1 MTASYYED
9 ELTLGSI
16 YDRRIIRR
24 LGGYLLPYRSPVIV
38 SIVMMVGVAALELI
52 PVLILREAIDGQIA
66 NPEGA
71 RTDRLGALAV
81 AFVASLIGIF
91 ALRYVQSYLMA
102 WVGQRVMMDL
112 RMDLFR
118 HIQRMSV
125 AFFDRNLVGRL
136 VTRLNNDIN
145 QLEQMIS
152 QGVVQMLTNLL
163 MVGGII
169 VVLFILNWQLAL
181 IMYLFLVP
189 LAFLIRRFA
198 SLQRQ
203 AFREER
209 VWIARLNAY
218 LNELITGV
226 AVVQLF
232 NRQQRNLE
240 HFDERNRGVLAAN
253 LRITF
258 WYAVFE
264 PTVVMFG
271 AITTGAILWYG
282 GAQVLDDAI
291 TIGTLIAFI
300 SYMQRFFWP
309 IRDLS
314 ERYTLL
320 QAAMASGER
329 IIGVLDEP
337 EELTD
342 PEHPAELGEIQGR
355 IEFDNVWFA
364 YNQDNW
370 VLRDV
375 SFTLEPGEKV
385 AIVGATGAGKSTM
398 MALLSRFYDVQRGE
412 IRVDGVPIG
421 RFRQR
426 ELRRHVGI
434 MLQDPFILT
443 DTVAENIRLRDRSI
457 SDEQIRGSA
466 EAVGASTFIERLSE
480 GYETLLAERGANLS
494 TGQKQLIALARV
506 AAFDPEIVL
515 VMDEAT
521 ASIDPETESV
531 IQRGLGEV
539 MSGRTSIVIAHRL
552 NTIRAVDRIIVLHLG
567 ELVEEGTHDQVVAVG
582 GYYKRLYEL
591 QYSEQDSRLDRATP

>member
-1 MTASYYED
+1 MSASYYED
-9 ELTLGSI
+9 ELTLGTI
-16 YDRRIIRR
+16 YDGRILRR
-24 LGGYLLPYRSPVIV
+24 LGSYLVPYRWPVLV
-38 SIVMMVGVAALELI
+38 AVVMMIGVAALELI
-52 PVLILREAIDGQIA
+52 PVLILREVIDGQIA
-66 NPEGA
+66 HPDGA
-71 RTDRLGALAV
+71 RTDRLGELAV
-81 AFVASLIGIF
+81 AFVASLFGIF
-91 ALRYVQSYLMA
+91 VLRYVQAYLMA

-125 AFFDRNLVGRL
+125 SFFDRNPVGRL

-163 MVGGII
+163 MVAGII

-181 IMYLFLVP
+181 IMYVFLVP
-189 LAFLIRRFA
+189 LVFLIRRFA
-198 SLQRQ
+198 TKQRA
-203 AFREER
+203 AFRDER
-209 VWIARLNAY
+209 IWIARLNAY

-226 AVVQLF
+226 SVVQLF
-232 NRQQRNLE
+232 NRQDRNLE
-240 HFDERNRGVLAAN
+240 HFDERNQGVLAAN
-253 LRITF
+253 LRIIF

-264 PTVVMFG
+264 PTVIIFG
-271 AITTGAILWYG
+271 AITTGVILLYG
-282 GAQVLDDAI
+282 GAQVIDEAV

-300 SYMQRFFWP
+300 NYMQRFFWP

-342 PEHPAELGEIQGR
+342 PEYPTELDEIVGR
-355 IEFDNVWFA
+355 IEFDQVWFA
-364 YNQDNW
+364 YNEDNW

-443 DTVAENIRLRDRSI
+443 DSVAQNIRLRDPSI
-457 SDEQIRGSA
+457 SDEQIRLAA
-466 EAVGASTFIERLSE
+466 EAVGASAFISRLNE
-480 GYETLLAERGANLS
+480 GYDTVLAERGANLS

-521 ASIDPETESV
+521 ASIDPETEST
-531 IQRGLGEV
+531 IQRGLEQV

-552 NTIRAVDRIIVLHLG
+552 NTIRAVDRIVVLHLG
-567 ELVEEGTHDQVVAVG
+567 ELVEEGTHDQLVATG
-582 GYYKRLYEL
+582 GFYTRLYEL
-591 QYSEQDSRLDRATP
+591 QYSDQDTATP

>member
-16 YDRRIIRR
+16 YDRRIISR
-24 LGGYLLPYRSPVIV
+24 LGSYLLPYRWPVIV
-38 SIVMMVGVAALELI
+38 AVAMMIGVAVLELV

-66 NPEGA
+66 HPDGA
-71 RTDRLGALAV
+71 RTDRLGALAIG
-81 AFVASLIGIF
+81 FVLSLLGIF
-91 ALRYVQSYLMA
+91 VLRYVQAYLMA

-125 AFFDRNLVGRL
+125 AFFDRNPVGRL

-169 VVLFILNWQLAL
+169 VVLFILHWQLAL
-181 IMYLFLVP
+181 IMYAFLIP
-189 LAFLIRRFA
+189 LVYLIRRFA
-198 SLQRQ
+198 NQQRS
-203 AFREER
+203 AFRDER
-209 VWIARLNAY
+209 IWIARLNAY

-226 AVVQLF
+226 AIVQLF
-232 NRQQRNLE
+232 NRQRRNLE
-240 HFDERNRGVLAAN
+240 HFDERNQGVLAAN
-253 LRITF
+253 MRIIF

-271 AITTGAILWYG
+271 AITTGVILWYG
-282 GAQVLDDAI
+282 GVQVIDEAV

-300 SYMQRFFWP
+300 NYMQRFFWP

-329 IIGVLDEP
+329 IIGVLEEP

-342 PEHPAELGEIQGR
+342 PEDPAELGEIIGR
-355 IEFDNVWFA
+355 IEFDRVWFA
-364 YNQDNW
+364 YHGENW

-443 DTVAENIRLRDRSI
+443 DSVAENIRLRDPSI
-457 SDEQIRGSA
+457 TREEVVRAA
-466 EAVGASTFIERLSE
+466 EAVGASNFIERLPG
-480 GYETLLAERGANLS
+480 GYDALLAERGANLS

-521 ASIDPETESV
+521 ASIDPETEAT
-531 IQRGLGEV
+531 IQRGLERV
-539 MSGRTSIVIAHRL
+539 MSGHTSIVIAHRL
-552 NTIRAVDRIIVLHLG
+552 NTIRAVDRIVVLHLG
-567 ELVEEGTHDQVVAVG
+567 ELVEEGTHDQLVATG
-582 GYYKRLYEL
+582 GYYTRLYEL
-591 QYSEQDSRLDRATP
+591 QYRDQDPATA

>member
-1 MTASYYED
+1 MSASYYED
-9 ELTLGSI
+9 ELTLGTI
-16 YDRRIIRR
+16 YDGRILRR
-24 LGGYLLPYRSPVIV
+24 LGSYLVPHRWPVLV
-38 SIVMMVGVAALELI
+38 AVVMMIGVAALELI

-66 NPEGA
+66 HPEGA
-71 RTDRLGALAV
+71 RTDQLGELAV

-91 ALRYVQSYLMA
+91 VLRYVQAYLMA

-118 HIQRMSV
+118 HIQRTSV
-125 AFFDRNLVGRL
+125 SFFDRNPVGRL

-163 MVGGII
+163 MVAGII

-181 IMYLFLVP
+181 IMYVFLIP
-189 LAFLIRRFA
+189 LVFLIRRFA
-198 SLQRQ
+198 TKQRA
-203 AFREER
+203 AFRDER
-209 VWIARLNAY
+209 IWIARLNAY

-226 AVVQLF
+226 SVVQLF
-232 NRQQRNLE
+232 NRQDRNLE
-240 HFDERNRGVLAAN
+240 YFDERNRGVLAAN
-253 LRITF
+253 LRIIF

-264 PTVVMFG
+264 PTVIIFG
-271 AITTGAILWYG
+271 AITTGVILWYG
-282 GAQVLDDAI
+282 GAQVIGEAV

-300 SYMQRFFWP
+300 NYMQRFFWP

-342 PEHPAELGEIQGR
+342 PEYPAELDEIVGR
-355 IEFDNVWFA
+355 IEFDQVWFA
-364 YNQDNW
+364 YNEDNW

-443 DTVAENIRLRDRSI
+443 DSVAQNIRLRDPSI
-457 SDEQIRGSA
+457 SDEQIRFAA
-466 EAVGASTFIERLSE
+466 EAVGASAFISRLNE
-480 GYETLLAERGANLS
+480 GYDTVLAERGANLS

-521 ASIDPETESV
+521 ASIDPETEST
-531 IQRGLGEV
+531 IQRGLEQV

-552 NTIRAVDRIIVLHLG
+552 NTIRAVDRIVVLHLG
-567 ELVEEGTHDQVVAVG
+567 ELVEEGTHEQLVATG
-582 GYYKRLYEL
+582 GFYTRLYEL
-591 QYSEQDSRLDRATP
+591 QYSDQDTATP

>member
-1 MTASYYED
+1 MSASYYED
-9 ELTLGSI
+9 ELTLGTI
-16 YDRRIIRR
+16 YDGRILRR
-24 LGGYLLPYRSPVIV
+24 LGSYLVPHRWPVLV
-38 SIVMMVGVAALELI
+38 AVVMMIGVAALELI

-66 NPEGA
+66 HPEGA
-71 RTDRLGALAV
+71 RTDQLGELAV

-91 ALRYVQSYLMA
+91 VLRYVQAYLMA

-125 AFFDRNLVGRL
+125 SFFDRNPVGRL

-163 MVGGII
+163 MVAGII

-181 IMYLFLVP
+181 IMYVFLIP
-189 LAFLIRRFA
+189 LVFLIRRFA
-198 SLQRQ
+198 TKQRA
-203 AFREER
+203 AFRDER
-209 VWIARLNAY
+209 IWIARLNAY

-226 AVVQLF
+226 SVVQLF
-232 NRQQRNLE
+232 NRQDRNLE
-240 HFDERNRGVLAAN
+240 YFDERNRGVLAAN
-253 LRITF
+253 LRIIF

-264 PTVVMFG
+264 PTVIIFG
-271 AITTGAILWYG
+271 AITTGVILWYG
-282 GAQVLDDAI
+282 GAQVIGEAV

-300 SYMQRFFWP
+300 NYMQRFFWP

-342 PEHPAELGEIQGR
+342 PEYPAELDEIVGR
-355 IEFDNVWFA
+355 IEFDQVWFA
-364 YNQDNW
+364 YNEDNW

-443 DTVAENIRLRDRSI
+443 DSVAQNIRLRDPSI
-457 SDEQIRGSA
+457 SDEQIRFAA
-466 EAVGASTFIERLSE
+466 EAVGASAFISRLNE
-480 GYETLLAERGANLS
+480 GYDTVLAERGANLS

-521 ASIDPETESV
+521 ASIDPETEST
-531 IQRGLGEV
+531 IQRGLEQV

-552 NTIRAVDRIIVLHLG
+552 NTIRAVDRIVVLHLG
-567 ELVEEGTHDQVVAVG
+567 ELVEEGTHEQLVATG
-582 GYYKRLYEL
+582 GFYTRLYEL
-591 QYSEQDSRLDRATP
+591 QYSDQDTATP

>member
-1 MTASYYED
+1 MSASYYED
-9 ELTLGSI
+9 ELTLGTI
-16 YDRRIIRR
+16 YDGRLLRR
-24 LGGYLLPYRSPVIV
+24 LGSYLVPYRWPVLV
-38 SIVMMVGVAALELI
+38 AVVMMIGVAALELI
-52 PVLILREAIDGQIA
+52 PVLILREVIDGQIA
-66 NPEGA
+66 HPDGA
-71 RTDRLGALAV
+71 RTDRLGELAV
-81 AFVASLIGIF
+81 AFVASLFGIF
-91 ALRYVQSYLMA
+91 VLRYVQAYPMA

-118 HIQRMSV
+118 HIQRVSV
-125 AFFDRNLVGRL
+125 SFFDRNPVGRL

-163 MVGGII
+163 MVAGII

-181 IMYLFLVP
+181 IMYVFLVP
-189 LAFLIRRFA
+189 LVFLIRRFA
-198 SLQRQ
+198 TKQRA
-203 AFREER
+203 AFRDER
-209 VWIARLNAY
+209 IWIARLNAY

-226 AVVQLF
+226 SVVQLF
-232 NRQQRNLE
+232 NRQDRNLE
-240 HFDERNRGVLAAN
+240 HFDERNQGVLAAN
-253 LRITF
+253 LRIIF

-264 PTVVMFG
+264 PTVIIFG
-271 AITTGAILWYG
+271 AITTGVILWYG
-282 GAQVLDDAI
+282 GAQVIDEAV

-300 SYMQRFFWP
+300 NYMQRFFWP

-342 PEHPAELGEIQGR
+342 PEYPTELDEIVGR
-355 IEFDNVWFA
+355 IEFDQVWFA
-364 YNQDNW
+364 YNEDNW

-443 DTVAENIRLRDRSI
+443 DSVAQNIRLRDPSI
-457 SDEQIRGSA
+457 SDEQIRLAA
-466 EAVGASTFIERLSE
+466 EAVGASAFISRLNE
-480 GYETLLAERGANLS
+480 GYDTVLAERGANLS

-521 ASIDPETESV
+521 ASIDPETEST
-531 IQRGLGEV
+531 IQRGLEQV

-552 NTIRAVDRIIVLHLG
+552 NTIRAVDRIVVLHLG
-567 ELVEEGTHDQVVAVG
+567 ELVEEGTHDQLVATG
-582 GYYKRLYEL
+582 GFYTRLYEL
-591 QYSEQDSRLDRATP
+591 QYSDQDTATP

>member
-16 YDRRIIRR
+16 LDRRIIRR
-24 LGGYLLPYRSPVIV
+24 LGSYLLPYRWPVAV
-38 SIVMMVGVAALELI
+38 AVLMMIGVAALELI

-71 RTDRLGALAV
+71 RTDQLGQLAI
-81 AFVASLIGIF
+81 AFVAALAGIF
-91 ALRYVQSYLMA
+91 VLRYVQAYLMA

-118 HIQRMSV
+118 HLQRMSV
-125 AFFDRNLVGRL
+125 AFFDRNPVGRL

-163 MVGGII
+163 MVTGII
-169 VVLFILNWQLAL
+169 VVLFVLNWQLAL
-181 IMYLFLVP
+181 IMYAFLVP
-189 LAFLIRRFA
+189 LVYLIRRFA
-198 SLQRQ
+198 NEQRN
-203 AFREER
+203 AFRDER
-209 VWIARLNAY
+209 IWIARLNAY

-232 NRQQRNLE
+232 NRQRRNLE
-240 HFDERNRGVLAAN
+240 HFDERNQGVLAAN
-253 LRITF
+253 MRIIF

-271 AITTGAILWYG
+271 AITTGMILWYG
-282 GAQVLDDAI
+282 GAQVIDEAL

-300 SYMQRFFWP
+300 NYMQRFFWP

-342 PEHPAELGEIQGR
+342 PEHPIELEEIEGR
-355 IEFDNVWFA
+355 IEFDRVWFA
-364 YNQDNW
+364 YNAENW

-375 SFTLEPGEKV
+375 TFTLDPGEKV

-412 IRVDGVPIG
+412 IRVDGIPLG

-443 DTVAENIRLRDRSI
+443 DSVAENIRLRDPSI
-457 SDEQIRGSA
+457 SREQLERAA
-466 EAVGASTFIERLSE
+466 EAVGASVFIERLSD
-480 GYETLLAERGANLS
+480 GYDTLLAERGANLS

-521 ASIDPETESV
+521 ASIDPETEST
-531 IQRGLGEV
+531 IQRGLERV

-567 ELVEEGTHDQVVAVG
+567 ELVEEGTHDQLVATG
-582 GYYKRLYEL
+582 GYYTRLYEL
-591 QYSEQDSRLDRATP
+591 QYRDQDPATA